1 MTKVLERFLESLI
14 HSKVDI
20 INMQF
25 GFMPGRST
33 TDVIYILQQIQEKH
47 LIKKKKIYFAFVDQE
62 NAFDNVLHPL
72 LWWAMR
78 KLEIDEL
85 IARLMKAM
93 YNAADSR
100 VRVNVC
106 FNKRFEVAVGVHQGS
121 VLSLLLFAIVME
133 ALSHDCCIGCPW

>member
-1 MTKVLERFLESLI
+1 
-14 HSKVDI
+14 
-20 INMQF
+20 
-25 GFMPGRST
+25 
-33 TDVIYILQQIQEKH
+33 
-47 LIKKKKIYFAFVDQE
+47 
-62 NAFDNVLHPL
+62 
-72 LWWAMR
+72 MR